1 MNGVLVD
8 ASVLL
13 AILQQERGWE
23 MASSLAS
30 GALISSVNLS
40 EVAARLHERGF
51 SVDESQYLI
60 DQTGVRV
67 LDFSTDHAL
76 AAAAMRPLT
85 RAHGLSLADRAC
97 LATAQVEGLKVLTA
111 DRAWLG
117 LAGIV
122 RVEIDSIR

>member
-1 MNGVLVD
+1 MNSLLFD

-13 AILQQERGWE
+13 AILQQERGWDV
-23 MASSLAS
+23 AASLAS

-51 SVDESQYLI
+51 SGDESQYLI
-60 DQTGVRV
+60 EQTGVRV
-67 LDFSTDHAL
+67 LDFNTDHAV
-76 AAAAMRPLT
+76 ATAAMRPLT